1 MITTVEDSHAVRR
14 GDSQVAFH
22 LHLPEGLPAQNLV
35 KALWE
40 VIQSRDPR
48 VVTHAVVALSQLLSA
63 ERAAA
68 ATAAALWVVPQ
79 TLVRALL
86 RRLLAL
92 ATQPMVEL
100 VEAAVTCVYRLV
112 SLPSKQYSARH
123 MLELVNVPNALPLLV
138 RPASA
143 SLAPVCC
150 GSALSVP
157 HTDPHIPTRPII
169 AHPGGARGAA
179 VPCAHRR
186 PTGRRAPPPPGDA
199 RRAAGAL
206 SGPPVRAPSSVPG
219 MHTVAQLRLHTTAAR
234 HGVGPPTATTAAVI
248 IHDGA

>member
-1 MITTVEDSHAVRR
+1 M
-14 GDSQVAFH
+14 
-22 LHLPEGLPAQNLV
+22 HLPEGQLAQNLV
-35 KALWE
+35 RALWE

-48 VVTHAVVALSQLLSA
+48 VVSHAVNALSQLLSA

-68 ATAAALWVVPQ
+68 ATTAALWVTQ
-79 TLVRALL
+79 TLVPALL

-138 RPASA
+138 RSS
-143 SLAPVCC
+143 SLSLKPFCC

-157 HTDPHIPTRPII
+157 HADPHIPT
-169 AHPGGARGAA
+169 
-179 VPCAHRR
+179 
-186 PTGRRAPPPPGDA
+186 
-199 RRAAGAL
+199 
-206 SGPPVRAPSSVPG
+206 
-219 MHTVAQLRLHTTAAR
+219 
-234 HGVGPPTATTAAVI
+234 
-248 IHDGA
+248 